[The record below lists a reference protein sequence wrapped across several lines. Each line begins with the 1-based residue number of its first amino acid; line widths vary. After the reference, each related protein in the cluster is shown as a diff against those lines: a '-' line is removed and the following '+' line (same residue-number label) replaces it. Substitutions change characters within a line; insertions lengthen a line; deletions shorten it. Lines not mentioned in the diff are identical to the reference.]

1 MTDER
6 AITMASGGKTE
17 SKAKKRKA
25 ALSPELKEVLN
36 MLKSLETEL
45 EPGKQTAR

>member
-1 MTDER
+1 MTEER

-45 EPGKQTAR
+45 ALDKQTAR